1 MGGPLAEAT
10 SRLPGGRVRSEKH
23 TAGCFSGPHFHM
35 AEIWGLNIHMQKG
48 DQSVC
53 RKRRVADGE
62 LRQRRRQGEQADFG
76 QADNDFLSD
85 YVQSESLRGRGPLW
99 SHPDGFGGLASIF
112 HYYVDYRSDSAVQD
126 LAVEDNVTED
136 QHSPGQTAIPS
147 DPECALERAAEDG
160 ETRRLRKR
168 LLSPE
173 EGEEGEEED
182 EEPALHSCD
191 SCRQVFESLSDL
203 TEHKINQCQLTDC
216 NMQLRDPTVSR
227 PPSGN
232 RSLLQESP
240 LAGPNAS

>member
-1 MGGPLAEAT
+1 MRPLAEAIH
-10 SRLPGGRVRSEKH
+10 LQAAVKAQSEKP
-23 TAGCFSGPHFHM
+23 TA
-35 AEIWGLNIHMQKG
+35 
-48 DQSVC
+48 
-53 RKRRVADGE
+53 
-62 LRQRRRQGEQADFG
+62 

-147 DPECALERAAEDG
+147 DPQCATERATAGDDDGEDG
-160 ETRRLRKR
+160 GRVRKR
-168 LLSPE
+168 RHLSPE

-203 TEHKINQCQLTDC
+203 TEHKINQCQLT
-216 NMQLRDPTVSR
+216 
-227 PPSGN
+227 
-232 RSLLQESP
+232 
-240 LAGPNAS
+240 

>member
-1 MGGPLAEAT
+1 
-10 SRLPGGRVRSEKH
+10 
-23 TAGCFSGPHFHM
+23 
-35 AEIWGLNIHMQKG
+35 
-48 DQSVC
+48 
-53 RKRRVADGE
+53 
-62 LRQRRRQGEQADFG
+62 
-76 QADNDFLSD
+76 FLSD

-136 QHSPGQTAIPS
+136 QHSPGHTAIPS
-147 DPECALERAAEDG
+147 DPECTLERAAEDG
-160 ETRRLRKR
+160 ETGRLRKR

-203 TEHKINQCQLTDC
+203 TEHKINQCQLTGKQRSAHRASPPLC
-216 NMQLRDPTVSR
+216 HSALLPLSLSLCASTRENAMLRVLVHCTKGSTTPHSQF
-227 PPSGN
+227 
-232 RSLLQESP
+232 LW
-240 LAGPNAS
+240 

>member
-1 MGGPLAEAT
+1 M
-10 SRLPGGRVRSEKH
+10 EKEV
-23 TAGCFSGPHFHM
+23 F
-35 AEIWGLNIHMQKG
+35 EEEKG

-62 LRQRRRQGEQADFG
+62 LRQRRRQAFLVGE
-76 QADNDFLSD
+76 L
-85 YVQSESLRGRGPLW
+85 L
-99 SHPDGFGGLASIF
+99 GFG
-112 HYYVDYRSDSAVQD
+112 
-126 LAVEDNVTED
+126 VEDNVTED

-203 TEHKINQCQLTDC
+203 TEHKINQCQLTGKQRSAHRASP
-216 NMQLRDPTVSR
+216 QLCHSALLPLPLSLYAFIREYATLCVSTLCQGEHDYQF
-227 PPSGN
+227 PW
-232 RSLLQESP
+232 
-240 LAGPNAS
+240 